1 MNNEGTRLTFV
12 TGVCLAAVALISC
25 SEGDSGSSTSGS
37 GTPPVAGTTVQV
49 SVTAADPDGDQ
60 LHYRWAATDG
70 TINNVDAP
78 NTTWVV
84 PRGSGLQFAY
94 VVVSDDK
101 GGYTEHRAATL
112 TFDPP
117 PTTTPTAHISTPSPS
132 LENRGFV
139 WGSLRSASFNK
150 RHVYLPNVTVSLSN
164 GSSAVTDMKGRFFI
178 PNVPD
183 NTYTATYQIP
193 GRAAVSLGNSFTVSS
208 STLPRSPSPTTSYL
222 SRAVDLSGLL
232 QVAGSV
238 RMKDNAFCGIRDEFF
253 THASASNLFRGPI
266 SGTAQLFDIGGNQLS
281 EPFLINHYG
290 DFLIVRGP
298 VAPATKAKVRITCE
312 NEIFESPELTLP
324 ASGPLTPSLQI
335 TLQNSRPT
343 ITKMTVLQDGRDEGR
358 PDLPKATTLLP
369 EMKLSPGDDAFL
381 TYKGLDTRKSACA
394 YYRAIGAV
402 QGCDANG
409 FPTGAQ
415 LTLSQWRSKFNLSP
429 FPHGN
434 PDPEHQPAADGQEI
448 RIQYINR
455 SDLNLGR
462 DMQAI
467 KLKNGDIAYNT
478 CNYPGPQDVR
488 DQLGTPKRI
497 GDETPADIDLAIAN
511 ARRSIGMV
519 VCVAMDYS
527 AIEGINDEQPFTKFY
542 TFGPTGE
549 LLLSVSLDGTREKFM
564 PGTCTNC
571 HGGNAYGGQFPY
583 VETNGELRTGHPD
596 LQSFWQPFDLAN
608 LRFSSTQDL
617 QQAKADIKTL
627 NFRMKLNPLTTPRTK
642 ELIGVD
648 GVSGWYAAGG
658 VDQNSDFRPSQSPTQ
673 DPVLYRNVIQPVCQT
688 CHAAQG
694 STAESLNENLT
705 DTSKICGGV
714 HTLDQNH
721 TMPNAL
727 VPFERFWLSGGLPT
741 LCQSKPDD
749 HPKL

>member
-1 MNNEGTRLTFV
+1 MLRKRRTVILGNHPALLVLANILLLTSCSSGDTPEANTAQAPAV
-12 TGVCLAAVALISC
+12 TGS
-25 SEGDSGSSTSGS
+25 
-37 GTPPVAGTTVQV
+37 TVQV
-49 SVTAADPDGDQ
+49 SVTATDPDRDE
-60 LHYRWAATDG
+60 LHYRWAATEG
-70 TINNVDAP
+70 TITNVDAP

-94 VVVSDDK
+94 VVVSDNK

-112 TFDPP
+112 SFDPP
-117 PTTTPTAHISTPSPS
+117 PTTTPTSHISTPSPS

-139 WGSLRSASFNK
+139 WGSLRSASFND
-150 RHVYLPNVTVSLSN
+150 RDVYLPNITVTLSN

-193 GRAAVSLGNSFTVSS
+193 GRAPVSLGNSFTVSS
-208 STLPRSPSPTTSYL
+208 STLPRSPTAPSYL

-238 RMKDNAFCGIRDEFF
+238 RLKDNAFCGIRDEFF
-253 THASASNLFRGPI
+253 THASAPNMFRGPV
-266 SGTAQLFDIGGNQLS
+266 SGTAQLLDSAGNLLS
-281 EPFLINHYG
+281 DQFSINHYG

-298 VAPATKAKVRITCE
+298 VSPQLRAKVRITCGD
-312 NEIFESPELTLP
+312 EIFDSPELELP
-324 ASGPLTPSLQI
+324 ASGPLTPSLEI

-369 EMKLSPGDDAFL
+369 EMTLSPGDDAFL
-381 TYKGLDTRKSACA
+381 TYKGIDTRKSACA

-415 LTLSQWRSKFNLSP
+415 LTLAQWRSKFNLSP
-429 FPHGN
+429 FPNGN
-434 PDPEHQPAADGQEI
+434 SDPEHQPAADGQEI

-478 CNYPGPQDVR
+478 CNSPGPQDVR
-488 DQLGTPKRI
+488 DRLGTPKKI
-497 GDETPADIDLAIAN
+497 GDETQADIDLALNN
-511 ARRSIGMV
+511 ARRGIGVV

-527 AIEGINDEQPFTKFY
+527 AIDGINGGQPFTKFY

-583 VETNGELRTGHPD
+583 VETSGELRTGHPD

-617 QQAKADIKTL
+617 QQAKVDIKTL
-627 NFRMKLNPLTTPRTK
+627 NFRMKLNPLTTPRTR

-648 GVSGWYAAGG
+648 GVNGWYKAGG
-658 VDQNSDFRPSQSPTQ
+658 VDQDASFIPSQIQTADKP
-673 DPVLYRNVIQPVCQT
+673 LYSSIIQPSCQT

-694 STAESLNENLT
+694 STTVSLNENLT
-705 DTSKICGGV
+705 DRSKICGGEP
-714 HTLDQNH
+714 TLDQNH

-727 VPFERFWLSGGLPT
+727 VPFERFWLGNGLPS
-741 LCQSKPDD
+741 LCTSGLKNNP
-749 HPKL
+749 